1 MNSVRHLVKSD
12 EMSHEKEGCSESH
25 CVLGEQPSMAATKSA
40 WGRTHTKSPC
50 QRREKVLETQTY
62 QSSSHINSKSSIR
75 TTERKQAL
83 VLLTFKLERL
93 KIPPILTL
101 LLSF

>member
-1 MNSVRHLVKSD
+1 M
-12 EMSHEKEGCSESH
+12 
-25 CVLGEQPSMAATKSA
+25 LGEQPSMAAAKSA

-50 QRREKVLETQTY
+50 QKREKVLETETY

-93 KIPPILTL
+93 KISPILTL
-101 LLSF
+101 QVSF

>member
-1 MNSVRHLVKSD
+1 M
-12 EMSHEKEGCSESH
+12 
-25 CVLGEQPSMAATKSA
+25 GEQPSMAAVKSA
-40 WGRTHTKSPC
+40 WGRTHKKSLC
-50 QRREKVLETQTY
+50 QRREKVLETQMY
-62 QSSSHINSKSSIR
+62 RSSSHINSKSSIR
-75 TTERKQAL
+75 TTERKHAL